1 MNRFSAFLV
10 LVCSTVCLAQA
21 PQVKKGAT
29 VHDDGTKGI
38 QITFH
43 VTSVR
48 REEDSAFCDT
58 GECSATKFTIE
69 GYADDMYRGSRV
81 AYVLTC
87 DEIMAVKPT
96 PHFTAICSKVHAH
109 IDYDAWVF
117 GNSIGFW
124 PEGKH
129 HPPPGLMLYDIESE
143 KEVSKPSK

>member
-1 MNRFSAFLV
+1 MNRFLAFLV

-58 GECSATKFTIE
+58 GECGATKFTIE
-69 GYADDMYRGSRV
+69 GYSDGMNSNSRV
-81 AYVLTC
+81 EYVLTC
-87 DEIMAVKPT
+87 DELLAFKPT
-96 PHFTAICSKVHAH
+96 THIAISCGSVHADS
-109 IDYDAWVF
+109 DYNASVF
-117 GNSIGFW
+117 GSSISFW
-124 PEGKH
+124 PREKYAPQPFRGAYK
-129 HPPPGLMLYDIESE
+129 IISE
-143 KEVSKPSK
+143 KEVSKPNK